1 RVTVFRI
8 RNEWLM
14 KGFLAA
20 GDVLINPALLA
31 YAAVETDS
39 DGLQLRLGFAGQAG
53 APQCE
58 LRLEGLEARSVLR
71 WLRTN
76 SEFLDAGSTSRRRE
90 PTTTRDCSGRYGS
103 GTKPVSCDYVLAT
116 GTTG

>member
-1 RVTVFRI
+1 M
-8 RNEWLM
+8 M

-58 LRLEGLEARSVLR
+58 IRLEGLEARSVLR
-71 WLRTN
+71 WLRSNT
-76 SEFLDAGSTSRRRE
+76 EFLDAGSSLRRE
-90 PTTTRDCSGRYGS
+90 SRPSRLEPNLKIHQGQEFSGILGNS
-103 GTKPVSCDYVLAT
+103 L
-116 GTTG
+116 

>member
-1 RVTVFRI
+1 
-8 RNEWLM
+8 M

-39 DGLQLRLGFAGQAG
+39 DGLRLRLGFAGQANS
-53 APQCE
+53 PQCE
-58 LRLEGLEARSVLR
+58 IRLEGLEARSVLR

-76 SEFLDAGSTSRRRE
+76 SEFLDAGTTSGRRV
-90 PTTTRDCSGRYGS
+90 PLKALDSSGRYGTEATVRS
-103 GTKPVSCDYVLAT
+103 HEYMLAT